1 MEKKIFVYS
10 NVNGFT
16 EIETPIFENYQTL
29 VSTMTDVKTVL
40 DGMDIKNKKECE
52 EKVYDCIETI
62 KHLMDY
68 YKDNKLFYDNL
79 KRAKLDLE
87 LNIAYNTGVNGK
99 KVWID
104 RFFIM
109 VRDLSK
115 GVVRYSEQ
123 SGFDYGKRFW
133 HIFNPE
139 QDIYEYNGR
148 KFYMW
153 DGWYSSLK
161 VMKEAADR
169 QFNN

>member
-1 MEKKIFVYS
+1 MKKIFVYS

-16 EIETPIFENYQTL
+16 EIETPNLENYQTL
-29 VSTMTDVKTVL
+29 VSTMTDVNTIL
-40 DGMDIKNKKECE
+40 SEMDIKNKKECE

-68 YKDNKLFYDNL
+68 YKDNDVFYDNL

-104 RFFIM
+104 RFFNM
-109 VRDLSK
+109 VRGLSK

-148 KFYMW
+148 EFYFW

-161 VMKEAADR
+161 VMKEIADKK
-169 QFNN
+169 FNN

>member
-1 MEKKIFVYS
+1 MENIFVYS
-10 NVNGFT
+10 NVDGFT
-16 EIETPIFENYQTL
+16 EIETPNFENYETL

-40 DGMDIKNKKECE
+40 SEMDTKNKMECE

-68 YKDNKLFYDNL
+68 YKDNEVFYDNL

-104 RFFIM
+104 RFF
-109 VRDLSK
+109 VRVKELSR
-115 GVVRYSEQ
+115 GVVRY
-123 SGFDYGKRFW
+123 GYARAFDDNNRYW
-133 HIFNPE
+133 HIFHPE

-153 DGWYSSLK
+153 DGWHSSLK
-161 VMKEAADR
+161 VMKEVADR
-169 QFNN
+169 QFNF

>member
-1 MEKKIFVYS
+1 MEKIFVYS

-16 EIETPIFENYQTL
+16 EIETPNFENYQTL
-29 VSTMTDVKTVL
+29 VSTMSDVNTIL
-40 DGMDIKNKKECE
+40 SEMDIKNKRECE
-52 EKVYDCIETI
+52 NKVYDCIETI
-62 KHLMDY
+62 EHLMDY
-68 YKDNKLFYDNL
+68 YKDNDVFYDNL

-104 RFFIM
+104 RFFGM
-109 VRDLSK
+109 VRSLSR
-115 GVVRYSEQ
+115 GVVRYSEARC
-123 SGFDYGKRFW
+123 FDYGKRYW

-153 DGWYSSLK
+153 DGWHSSLK
-161 VMKEAADR
+161 VMEEIADKE
-169 QFNN
+169 FNN